1 MTAPKVM
8 SWADYFALDR
18 ENFTRLKTISE
29 SPALYRWTCDHPP
42 EETAAT
48 ALGRY
53 VHRVILEP
61 DDPGDDF
68 AIFPGAR
75 RAGKEWET
83 FAKANSG
90 KTIFRQDEIDDM
102 ADLIATVRAHP
113 EATRLL
119 SGGIA
124 EGVITWTDEPTQI
137 RCKARPDYIY
147 PARRHLID
155 LKTSKSID
163 VRRFGHDL
171 ARYAYHGQ
179 LAHYSAGITTAL
191 GWTPER
197 HTLIVVEKSPPYDV
211 AIFDLDADTINMGE
225 EFVRGCLDRLAEC
238 RKTNSWPG
246 RHPKPVTLDS
256 SNLPPW
262 IFGGGIPEFVFAEE

>member
-8 SWADYFALDR
+8 SWADYFALDA
-18 ENFTRLKTISE
+18 ENFTRIKTISE

-90 KTIFRQDEIDDM
+90 KTIFR
-102 ADLIATVRAHP
+102 
-113 EATRLL
+113 
-119 SGGIA
+119 
-124 EGVITWTDEPTQI
+124 
-137 RCKARPDYIY
+137 
-147 PARRHLID
+147 
-155 LKTSKSID
+155 
-163 VRRFGHDL
+163 
-171 ARYAYHGQ
+171 
-179 LAHYSAGITTAL
+179 
-191 GWTPER
+191 
-197 HTLIVVEKSPPYDV
+197 
-211 AIFDLDADTINMGE
+211 
-225 EFVRGCLDRLAEC
+225 
-238 RKTNSWPG
+238 
-246 RHPKPVTLDS
+246 
-256 SNLPPW
+256 
-262 IFGGGIPEFVFAEE
+262 